1 MSTLDAMAARQR
13 AEAALRMERLTYSQ
27 LRGMTGPTTRR
38 FGEALKRPGIRFI
51 LECKKA
57 SPSEGLIRKN
67 FDIAEIAAAYRHTA
81 DAVSVLTDGPFFQ
94 GSFEHL
100 RQAREA
106 LSQPLLAKCF
116 VTCPYQVCE
125 ARFHGADAV
134 LLMLSVLDDAAYR
147 DCAAEAKRLGMDALT
162 EVHGETELERA
173 LNLGAKVI
181 GVNNRDLKTLKVDM
195 GAFARLAG
203 KIPPGK
209 TVVCESGISSHQDVL
224 RLSNESVHVDAFL
237 VGTLLMKAERVDLA
251 ARRLIYGGV
260 KVCGLTS
267 PGDAVKA
274 YESGASLGGVIFAEE
289 SPRYVNESA
298 AQEIHQA
305 SPLPLVG
312 VFVNQ
317 DPEEI
322 ARVASPLNLAAVQLH
337 GEETGEAVAA
347 LRGKLPESCEIWKA
361 VRVGDGDG
369 EKISAAFA
377 TGVDR
382 VLLDAFDKSARGGT
396 GRRFNWALLEGR
408 ADKSRTI
415 LAGGID
421 ADCAFQAA
429 SLGCF
434 AIDVNSGVEDAPGK
448 KNHKKLERFFENLRE
463 GI

>member
-1 MSTLDAMAARQR
+1 MSTLDAIVARQR
-13 AEAALRMERLTYSQ
+13 AEVALRMERLPYFQ
-27 LRGMTGPTTRR
+27 LRGMTSPTSRR
-38 FGEALKRPGIRFI
+38 FGEALRKPGPSFI

-67 FDIAEIAAAYRHTA
+67 FDMAEIAVAYRHTA
-81 DAVSVLTDGPFFQ
+81 DAVSVLIDGPYFQ

-134 LLMLSVLDDAAYR
+134 LLMLSVLDNVIYGE
-147 DCAAEAKRLGMDALT
+147 CAAEVKRLGMDALT
-162 EVHGETELERA
+162 EVHDEAELERA
-173 LNLGAKVI
+173 LALGAEVI

-209 TVVCESGISSHQDVL
+209 TVVCESGIGSRQDVL
-224 RLSNESVHVDAFL
+224 RILNAGFHADAFL
-237 VGTLLMKAERVDLA
+237 VGTLLMKAERIDLA

-260 KVCGLTS
+260 KICGLTS
-267 PGDAVKA
+267 PKDAVKA
-274 YESGASLGGVIFAEE
+274 YQSGASFGGVIFAEE
-289 SPRYVNESA
+289 SPRRVSEVA
-298 AQEIHQA
+298 AWEIRQA
-305 SPLPLVG
+305 SPLPLAG

-317 DPEEI
+317 ESSDVARI
-322 ARVASPLNLAAVQLH
+322 ASSLGLAAVQLH
-337 GEETGEAVAA
+337 GEESEDAVVA
-347 LRGKLPESCEIWKA
+347 LRDRLPESCEIWKA
-361 VRVGDGDG
+361 VRVEGGNNG
-369 EKISAAFA
+369 KSISAGRA
-377 TGVDR
+377 DR
-382 VLLDAFDKSARGGT
+382 VLLDSFDKSVRGGT
-396 GRRFNWALLEGR
+396 GRRFDWTLLEG
-408 ADKSRTI
+408 DKTRTI

-421 ADCAFQAA
+421 ANCAFQAA

-448 KNHKKLERFFENLRE
+448 KNHKKIERLFENIR
-463 GI
+463 GKF